1 MATTRPLRPDDDIFT
16 MRIAPG
22 DPPPVARPLRPD
34 PPPVARPPVARVAH
48 VDPPPHVPH
57 HGLDALR
64 RAIEEAPSLIAAHPG
79 RPRRP

>member
-1 MATTRPLRPDDDIFT
+1 MAWLWHREGMDTTRPLRPDDDIFT

-22 DPPPVARPLRPD
+22 DP
-34 PPPVARPPVARVAH
+34 PPVARVAH